1 MQVVGVGW
9 LASLA
14 KKGITSSTLVFDSH
28 EPRKSEIEK
37 MIAAKSWLQTYL
49 VIFKA

>member
-1 MQVVGVGW
+1 MQVVGVGG

-28 EPRKSEIEK
+28 EPHKSEI
-37 MIAAKSWLQTYL
+37 
-49 VIFKA
+49 